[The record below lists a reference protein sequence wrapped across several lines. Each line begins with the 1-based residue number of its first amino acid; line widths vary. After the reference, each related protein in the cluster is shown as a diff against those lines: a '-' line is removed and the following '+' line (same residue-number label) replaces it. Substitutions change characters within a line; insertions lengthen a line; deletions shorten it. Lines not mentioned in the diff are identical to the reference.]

1 MEPGGLSR
9 LFKGTVKLSTK
20 PGLEWGGEQTIMRKL
35 SDRGRKKSP
44 LLPPGTNM

>member
-20 PGLEWGGEQTIMRKL
+20 PGLEWG
-35 SDRGRKKSP
+35 RGADNYAKVVRQR
-44 LLPPGTNM
+44 